1 MKKYN
6 LEQDSDKYMY
16 ITTKTKIELAK
27 IKRKYKYSDW
37 RYIKAQDYLYNLLY
51 NINLYKLVDKN
62 QEKLD
67 DNIKKYDEAINNY
80 NDNNWKYFVRKDK
93 IIIKNNI
100 SEVNEKIDNTT
111 EKQALNNLQKQ
122 KKELENNLLILNYRL
137 DKNITYDDNY
147 LNRALEEYSMQKEA
161 IKKYQKKK
169 LDYEEKLELSSLK
182 QNININKYI
191 IDNKQNLKQENTI
204 NYQLRTILDDYELFI
219 VIITILVAS
228 ITIGEDLNKQTI
240 KLILS
245 ITPDRLSVT

>member
-1 MKKYN
+1 MNKLISIEIKKVFKHKSIFVILLIMTIFCILNNIIYKNDYTKTGEYKYKKHENIEQTIAREEKNLKKYN

-62 QEKLD
+62 QKKLD

-100 SEVNEKIDNTT
+100 SEVNEKLDNTT
-111 EKQALNNLQKQ
+111 EKQALNSLQKQ
-122 KKELENNLLILNYRL
+122 KKELENN
-137 DKNITYDDNY
+137 
-147 LNRALEEYSMQKEA
+147 
-161 IKKYQKKK
+161 
-169 LDYEEKLELSSLK
+169 
-182 QNININKYI
+182 
-191 IDNKQNLKQENTI
+191 
-204 NYQLRTILDDYELFI
+204 
-219 VIITILVAS
+219 
-228 ITIGEDLNKQTI
+228 
-240 KLILS
+240 
-245 ITPDRLSVT
+245 